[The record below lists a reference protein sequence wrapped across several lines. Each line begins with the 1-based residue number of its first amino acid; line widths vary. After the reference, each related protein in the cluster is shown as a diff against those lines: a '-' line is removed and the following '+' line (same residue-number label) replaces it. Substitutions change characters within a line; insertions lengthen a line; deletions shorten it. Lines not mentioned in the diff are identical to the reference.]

1 MCGINGYI
9 DKKLSQDL
17 EPIISKMN
25 NMVIHRGPDDQG
37 FLINKNISIGMQR
50 LSIIDIKN
58 GYQPMENNAKSISIV
73 FNGEIYNYKKLRAG
87 LVKEGVIFKTQ
98 SDTEVILKLYENYG
112 IKSFSMLDGM
122 YAFSIIDL
130 NKERVLI
137 SRDFFGEKPLFYM
150 NNNNSIIWASE
161 LKSILSVLTK
171 KPQISKKKFKFI
183 FQINLYSSSFFN
195 F

>member
-17 EPIISKMN
+17 EPIITKMN

-112 IKSFSMLDGM
+112 IKSFSMLDG
-122 YAFSIIDL
+122 I
-130 NKERVLI
+130 
-137 SRDFFGEKPLFYM
+137 
-150 NNNNSIIWASE
+150 
-161 LKSILSVLTK
+161 
-171 KPQISKKKFKFI
+171 
-183 FQINLYSSSFFN
+183 
-195 F
+195 